1 MSKILLHG
9 TEAIC
14 EGAIRNGCR
23 AFFGYPITPQNE
35 VPEYMSVNMPKVGG
49 VFVQAESEVAAINM
63 VCGAGGAGIRAMTSS
78 SSPGISL
85 KQEGISYIACAR
97 IPCVVVNIM
106 RAGPGL
112 GGILPAQGDYF
123 QATKGGGHGDYHL
136 IVLAPSSVQGAGDFT
151 YRAFDLAAKYRV
163 PVMLLADGMI
173 GQLMEPVELPPMR
186 PLSDIPKKDWAT
198 DGGYGENRRV
208 LNSLIIKP
216 EELEPHVNEMQR
228 TYDLISSCEKQCETY
243 MTDDAE
249 IVITAYGTVARIC
262 KSAVKTL
269 RKQGIKA
276 GVIRPITLYPFPS
289 ETYAKAAERAEA
301 FLTVELSLGQMIE
314 DVRLAVNGK
323 KPVYFYGRTG
333 GNVMDEEEVV
343 AAAKNALAKARLPQE
358 V

>member
-35 VPEYMSVNMPKVGG
+35 VPEYMSVKMPEVGG

-63 VCGAGGAGIRAMTSS
+63 VYGAAGAGTRAMTSS
-78 SSPGISL
+78 SSPGVSL

-97 IPCVVVNIM
+97 IPCVVVNVM

-112 GGILPAQGDYF
+112 GGIQPAQGDYF

-136 IVLAPSSVQGAGDFT
+136 IVLAPSSVQEACDFT
-151 YRAFDLAAKYRV
+151 YRAFDLADQYRV
-163 PVMLLADGMI
+163 PVMILADGMI

-186 PLSDIPKKDWAT
+186 DLSEIPEKDWAT
-198 DGGYGENRRV
+198 SGHYGKERRV

-216 EELEPHVNEMQR
+216 EELEPHVNALQ
-228 TYDLISSCEKQCETY
+228 ETY
-243 MTDDAE
+243 NEIYRNERRALSYRTEDAE
-249 IVITAYGTVARIC
+249 IVLTAYGTPARIV
-262 KSAVKTL
+262 KSAVNEL
-269 RKQGIKA
+269 RRRA
-276 GVIRPITLYPFPS
+276 GAAGWIRPITLYPFPGD
-289 ETYAKAAERAEA
+289 AFAACAARSCTKA
-301 FLTVELSLGQMIE
+301 FLSVELSLGQMVE

-333 GNVMDEEEVV
+333 GNVPDEEEIVR
-343 AAAKNALAKARLPQE
+343 AALDALERAEADQ
-358 V
+358 